1 MVFSGGSKWGGGGGG
16 LASPNLLGEPKENIS
31 AETYLKEAMNKEWS

>member
-1 MVFSGGSKWGGGGGG
+1 MLIGLDTRSSVEDLSGGGGE
-16 LASPNLLGEPKENIS
+16 GEPKENIS